1 MPHRFDCPVL
11 GVISGAADPTRTARA
26 MAAVDKY
33 LVRRDD
39 KLLLLFT
46 PPFDKPARDPGYIK
60 GYPPGIRENGG
71 QYTHGAVW
79 AALAFVMQG
88 DGDRAGELLSMLNPI
103 RHADSPTAIHRY
115 KVEPYV
121 VCADLYSE
129 PPHVGRGGWTWYTGS
144 AGWMYR
150 VALEGLLGF
159 RLQGANLVLDP
170 CIPRGW
176 PGFEIVFRYRSA
188 RYEIAV
194 KNPHGVCRGVLSI
207 TLDDEILA
215 GSEKRL
221 IPLADDGITH
231 RVQVV
236 LGSE

>member
-1 MPHRFDCPVL
+1 
-11 GVISGAADPTRTARA
+11 

-33 LVRRDD
+33 LVRRDE

-46 PPFDKPARDPGYIK
+46 PPFDHPAHDPGYIK

-79 AALAFVMQG
+79 AALAFAMLG

-103 RHADSPTAIHRY
+103 HHADSPTGVHRY

-121 VCADLYSE
+121 VCADVYSV

-150 VALEGLLGF
+150 VALEWLLGF
-159 RLQGANLVLDP
+159 PRAGRKSGARSLHSPQLA
-170 CIPRGW
+170 
-176 PGFEIVFRYRSA
+176 GFRNHVPLSFGALRDLGE
-188 RYEIAV
+188 
-194 KNPHGVCRGVLSI
+194 NPSSVCRGVISV
-207 TLDDEILA
+207 TLDGEIMPENKKA
-215 GSEKRL
+215 L
-221 IPLADDGITH
+221 IPLADDGATH
-231 RVQVV
+231 NVLLV
-236 LGSE
+236 LGQNEVAMAET